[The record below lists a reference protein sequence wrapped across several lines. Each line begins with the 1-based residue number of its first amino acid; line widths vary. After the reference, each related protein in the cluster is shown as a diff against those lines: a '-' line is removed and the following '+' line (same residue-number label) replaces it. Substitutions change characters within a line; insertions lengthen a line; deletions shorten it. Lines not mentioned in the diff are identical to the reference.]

1 MVNEGVWD
9 RLIRI
14 VLGLFFLYAG
24 YALVAAPWNYVAYVV
39 GFVLVVTGI
48 IGFCLIYKLF
58 GINTK
63 AN

>member
-24 YALVAAPWNYVAYVV
+24 YALVATPWNYVAYIV
-39 GFVLVVTGI
+39 GFILVVTGI

-63 AN
+63 GI